1 MGNQTDR
8 IMAALKARDAAKV
21 GPSSLTLKQRRGE
34 KIQWTERARQRH
46 TAIDSP
52 SALKSLMGRVMHDQK
67 HGNKVWKGGRR
78 QAIAVGLALQSRRRA
93 KGAAERV
100 ARAAA
105 APQVRALSG
114 GGHASGM
121 GPVAVAPVA
130 RNRREAALKAWVTRR
145 GGAGGGGMVRPG
157 HASGMGPVRRAKV
170 VGSGGTVRSLGKKG
184 GPVFAPRMPASPPAR
199 KAAGPR
205 WASLR

>member
-1 MGNQTDR
+1 
-8 IMAALKARDAAKV
+8 
-21 GPSSLTLKQRRGE
+21 
-34 KIQWTERARQRH
+34 
-46 TAIDSP
+46 
-52 SALKSLMGRVMHDQK
+52 VMHDQK

-100 ARAAA
+100 AAA
-105 APQVRALSG
+105 APQVRALSGG

>member
-1 MGNQTDR
+1 VGNQTDR
-8 IMAALKARDAAKV
+8 IMAALKARDAARV

-52 SALKSLMGRVMHDQK
+52 SALKSLMGRVMHDHK

-100 ARAAA
+100 AAA

-145 GGAGGGGMVRPG
+145 GGGGGAGMVRPG
-157 HASGMGPVRRAKV
+157 HASGMGPVRAASSVK
-170 VGSGGTVRSLGKKG
+170 SLGRKG
-184 GPVFAPRMPASPPAR
+184 GPVFAPRMPSQRTPASPPAR
-199 KAAGPR
+199 KSAGPR